1 MSDSTLTSC
10 EPYFPFLDTPAVRG
24 VFFGIFVGFLLLFV
38 RSLLNRRTDSVFLVI
53 SPLVCS
59 IISFYIVTAHRHV
72 DIAIRL
78 IVEFLDFPAAFIE
91 AALYIRMVCGF
102 SRYILQKYDPPR
114 GGSGQGFLGER
125 KGLVFRVIMSII
137 SIVSATLGLVLLFHG
152 ICVEKVAIYHGVS
165 FGLLI
170 FSFLFTIVCDNG
182 MIADPCMILLRT
194 ALSLAPILSYS
205 SGKVTMPLRLL
216 LVIITFISFRFKFQ
230 TGAAGPV
237 KSLQLLENVL
247 PKFKAKMAVNSCVG
261 MLLTFIMLSPSAF
274 LRPEPRMSGW
284 QSLIIPGI
292 YFGIFLNEVIQ
303 FHVAATAK
311 KTK

>member
-10 EPYFPFLDTPAVRG
+10 EPYFPFLDTAPVRG
-24 VFFGIFVGFLLLFV
+24 VCFGIFVGFALLFV
-38 RSLLNRRTDSVFLVI
+38 RSLLNRSTDAVFLVI
-53 SPLVCS
+53 SPALCS
-59 IISFYIVTAHRHV
+59 IISYYVVTAYRHV
-72 DIAIRL
+72 DVTIRL
-78 IVEFLDFPAAFIE
+78 IVEFLDFPFAFIE

-125 KGLVFRVIMSII
+125 KGFVFRVIMSII
-137 SIVSATLGLVLLFHG
+137 SVSSATVGLVLLFHG

-216 LVIITFISFRFKFQ
+216 LVIITFISFTFKFQ
-230 TGAAGPV
+230 AGPGTV
-237 KSLQLLENVL
+237 GSLQILEKVL
-247 PKFKAKMAVNSCVG
+247 PKFKAKMAINAFVG
-261 MLLTFIMLSPSAF
+261 MLLTFIVLSPGAF